1 LKRLRAAVVVTNIE
15 GTGMSTTHFGFKTV
29 DEKDKAK
36 HVRGVFDSVASKYDV
51 MNDLMSMGL
60 HRVWKA
66 YTVQVANLKEGDQVL
81 DIAGGTGDLSMAFAK
96 KVGATGR
103 VVHTDIN
110 EAMLSTGRDRLVDQ
124 GLALPTLV
132 CDAEKLPFPDGH
144 FNVVSVAFG
153 LRNMTHKDVALKE
166 MCRVLKPGG
175 KLLVLEFSKVAKP
188 LEKVYDWYSFNI
200 LPQLGKLV
208 AGDADSYRY
217 LAESIRMH
225 PSQEDLKTLMKNAG
239 FGHVDFH
246 NLSAG
251 VVALH
256 MGIKC

>member
-1 LKRLRAAVVVTNIE
+1 
-15 GTGMSTTHFGFKTV
+15 MSSTHFGFKTV
-29 DEKDKAK
+29 DESEKAK

-81 DIAGGTGDLSMAFAK
+81 DIAGGTGDLAMAFAK

-132 CDAEKLPFPDGH
+132 CDAEKLPFPDAH

-188 LEKVYDWYSFNI
+188 LEKAYDWYSFNI
-200 LPQLGKLV
+200 LPNLGKLV

-225 PSQEDLKTLMKNAG
+225 PGQEDLKTLMKNAG